1 MNHKHHHKHHN
12 PKSKHHHTKTI
23 LPFLLTGI
31 LLAAIIIS
39 GTALLLSRIFNNN
52 DTSNDPVSEA
62 DPRPVITETRGV
74 FVPTVYNLSFPSK
87 ADLSADELKEELD
100 EIVETSKKAGLNSIF
115 FQVRPSCDALY
126 ASNFF
131 PVSSVLSSTG
141 EMQFDCLKYLQ
152 EKCHSEGMAIHA
164 WVNPLRVS
172 ASAMTLDELPDGSP
186 AKNPEYNVITY
197 DGKLYFD
204 AGDPDVRQLICN
216 GVRELCEN
224 YTLDG
229 IVFDDYFYP
238 YTAYETDENGNKVA
252 LAFNDEES
260 YSVYGAEFDEL
271 GDYRRSNINMLIE
284 SVYSTVKL
292 TDNKCLFGVSCF
304 GIWKNSDGDNGG
316 SITKGSESYNEIFCD
331 TLAWIEGG
339 YVDYIAPQI
348 YWSCD
353 SVVASYKVL
362 SKWWDM
368 NVTDTNVDLLIA
380 HAAYKYDGTF
390 DSASKEMTNQL
401 TLTEELLNYK
411 GSIFYSY
418 NALRDNIEGITD
430 ELSSYY
436 ISKDTSPEQ

>member
-1 MNHKHHHKHHN
+1 MKHHN
-12 PKSKHHHTKTI
+12 NHHRPKSKHNHTKNI
-23 LPFLLTGI
+23 LPFILAGI
-31 LLAAIIIS
+31 LLAAILLS
-39 GTALLLSRIFNNN
+39 GTVLLISKLLDNGEKEEIL
-52 DTSNDPVSEA
+52 A
-62 DPRPVITETRGV
+62 DADVRPVITETRGV

-87 ADLSADELKEELD
+87 ADLTVEELKAELD
-100 EIVETSKKAGLNSIF
+100 EIVENAKKTGLNSIF

-126 ASNFF
+126 KSNYF
-131 PVSSVLSSTG
+131 PISPVLSTTG
-141 EMQFDCLKYLQ
+141 DIDFDCLAYL
-152 EKCHSEGMAIHA
+152 EDKCHSEGMAIHA

-172 ASAMTLDELPDGSP
+172 ASKMTVSELPDGSP
-186 AKNPEYNVITY
+186 AKNPDYTVITY

-204 AGDPDVRQLICN
+204 AGDPEVRQLICN

-260 YSVYGAEFDEL
+260 YGVYGAEFEEL
-271 GDYRRSNINMLIE
+271 GDYRRSNINKLIE
-284 SVYSTVKL
+284 SVYYTVKQ
-292 TDNKCLFGVSCF
+292 TDSKCKFGVSCF
-304 GIWKNSDGDNGG
+304 GIWKNSDGENGG
-316 SITKGSESYNEIFCD
+316 SITKGSESYNEIYCD

-339 YVDYIAPQI
+339 YVDYVAPQI

-362 SKWWDM
+362 SKWWDLA
-368 NVTDTNVDLLIA
+368 VSDTDVELLIA

-390 DSASKEMTNQL
+390 DSASKEMTSQL
-401 TLTEELLNYK
+401 TLTGELENYK

-418 NALRDNIEGITD
+418 NALRDNLEGITD
-430 ELSSYY
+430 EISSYY
-436 ISKDTSPEQ
+436 TSKDAATEQE